1 MYAWWKR
8 NYLQVCGV
16 FMQMWP
22 RYIYTY
28 ISRPSATFDASRR
41 LFISSV
47 KFIAVKFS
55 ALSSLRPGLYAE
67 PINGN
72 GRCSVD
78 RGEGEGGARRSV
90 RGKYYRGSGLISEN
104 LPQVRG
110 FARRNYSLSFD

>member
-1 MYAWWKR
+1 
-8 NYLQVCGV
+8 
-16 FMQMWP
+16 MQMWA

-78 RGEGEGGARRSV
+78 RGEWGVGPEGGFA
-90 RGKYYRGSGLISEN
+90 EN
-104 LPQVRG
+104 IIAGQ
-110 FARRNYSLSFD
+110 D

>member
-78 RGEGEGGARRSV
+78 RGEGEDGAGRKRRSRKILSRV
-90 RGKYYRGSGLISEN
+90 RIDIWE
-104 LPQVRG
+104 
-110 FARRNYSLSFD
+110 FAAGTRFRAS

>member
-1 MYAWWKR
+1 MVEKKLFTGVRRVYA
-8 NYLQVCGV
+8 NVATI
-16 FMQMWP
+16 
-22 RYIYTY
+22 YIYTY

-78 RGEGEGGARRSV
+78 RGEGEGRAGRRV

>member
-1 MYAWWKR
+1 
-8 NYLQVCGV
+8 
-16 FMQMWP
+16 MQMWP

-78 RGEGEGGARRSV
+78 RGEWGVGPEGAFA
-90 RGKYYRGSGLISEN
+90 EN
-104 LPQVRG
+104 IIAGQ
-110 FARRNYSLSFD
+110 D